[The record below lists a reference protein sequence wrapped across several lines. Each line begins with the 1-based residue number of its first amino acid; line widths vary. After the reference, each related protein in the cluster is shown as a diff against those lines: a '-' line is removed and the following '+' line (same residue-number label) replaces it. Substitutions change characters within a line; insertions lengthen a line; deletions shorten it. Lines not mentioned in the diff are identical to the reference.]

1 MKNTPTFFPLSGFFL
16 IGFAVLL
23 SSCEDFF
30 SQTVEIDPPPYEKQ
44 LAPHLNLTNQDSTV
58 KILVSRNY
66 GVLESVQ
73 YYDEYFVAN
82 AQGGLYKNGQ
92 LWLNLA
98 ALSPDSSFMLVG
110 VLPEPLQKGNEYEL
124 RVSHPDYPAVSAT
137 QVMPGDFTVDSVRIK
152 RNAATG
158 QFGDELDL
166 VEVFMKDPP
175 GERNFYEF
183 ALVSINYNVYY
194 DPTTGMTDTFGVY
207 EYPYYVEEYSDP
219 NVQYGVSAGGLLS
232 DQFFNGQS
240 YKFQAKVYSSPNTV
254 YRVFVRHVSEDY
266 FNWSRSYESKI
277 NADDNPLVEPVSIF
291 SNISGGL
298 GIFSLRNEKVYTVF

>member
-1 MKNTPTFFPLSGFFL
+1 MKNILSFSPLSGFFL
-16 IGFAVLL
+16 IGLAVLM

-44 LAPHLNLTNQDSTV
+44 MALHLNLTNQDSSV
-58 KILVSRNY
+58 IMFISRNY
-66 GVLESVQ
+66 GILETVPNQ
-73 YYDEYFVAN
+73 YDYYVTN
-82 AQGGLYKNGQ
+82 ALASIYKDGQ
-92 LWLNLA
+92 LWLQLA
-98 ALSPDSSFMLVG
+98 DSTFTLVG
-110 VLPEPLQKGNEYEL
+110 AVPAPLQAGSTYEL

-137 QVMPGDFTVDSVRIK
+137 QVMPGDFTVDSARIK

-158 QFGDELDL
+158 QFGDEYDL
-166 VEVFMKDPP
+166 VEVFMKDAP

-194 DPTTGMTDTFGVY
+194 NPTTGMTDTFGVY

-219 NVQYGVSAGGLLS
+219 NVQYGVRSGGLLS
-232 DQFFNGQS
+232 DQFFDGQS

-298 GIFSLRNEKVYTVF
+298 GIFSLRNEKVFTVF